1 MIMLMEN
8 SYFLQ
13 QKIEFLEI
21 QLHDM
26 QQKDKQAKLNYET
39 MINNLFQDT
48 NHSLQQHNNLK
59 IEEIRKKHSNELLL
73 LKYFFKQKILI
84 IQEKLSSSQSEN
96 KYTKQRFAEEK
107 QKLEEKILNLEYNQT
122 KIFQDKQTFEN

>member
-1 MIMLMEN
+1 MEN

>member
-1 MIMLMEN
+1 MEN

-59 IEEIRKKHSNELLL
+59 IEEIRKKHSNEILL
-73 LKYFFKQKILI
+73 LKYFFKQIILI

-96 KYTKQRFAEEK
+96 KYTKQRFVEEK

>member
-1 MIMLMEN
+1 MEN

-96 KYTKQRFAEEK
+96 KYTKQRFVEEK